1 MNETFKKIIEQANSS
16 KFKNSGNFYE
26 IKDGKEN
33 KIKILTTPL
42 IYFKDFDKGICFE
55 GCSFKGSP
63 FGKSYVLDLV
73 DNTIKVMDIKYT
85 LLKKIALW
93 EESEDY
99 TDLDGTFPM
108 KLDIRIT
115 KSGSGKTGTSY
126 EYDLMPKTTIVP
138 KEILEELN
146 EKDSL
151 EIIIEKLKE
160 ESKSKNVSLK
170 SI

>member
-1 MNETFKKIIEQANSS
+1 MNETFKKIIEQANNS

-33 KIKILTTPL
+33 KIKILTAPV
-42 IYFKDFDKGICFE
+42 IYWKDFDKGICFE
-55 GCSFKGSP
+55 GCNFKGSP
-63 FGKSYVLDLV
+63 FGKSYVLDLI

-85 LLKKIALW
+85 LLKKLGLW

-115 KSGSGKTGTSY
+115 KTGSGKTGTSY
-126 EYDLMPKTTIVP
+126 EYDLMPKPTIVS
-138 KEILEELN
+138 KEILEELE
-146 EKDSL
+146 EKENL
-151 EIIIEKLKE
+151 EIVIDKLKS
-160 ESKSKNVSLK
+160 ESQSKNVSLK
-170 SI
+170 NI